1 MASVIKVYN
10 TANDLFANT
19 AELIAG
25 LITSLTRLYGRCT
38 LVLSGG
44 STPDKLYD
52 LLAENYKSKI
62 EWNKV
67 YIFWGDERC
76 VPPDDKES
84 NYRSAKEHLLDKVNI
99 PPENIFRIHAEDNP
113 DKATSEYEKNINDF
127 FKGGEARFDIILLGL
142 GTDGH
147 TASLFPGTE
156 GLNEKHKLA
165 VKNYT
170 EDKKTPRITLT
181 YKAINNAKNIIFL
194 ISGEEKKAIVKKIFI
209 NKEKNYP
216 AVKVEPVNGSLFYL
230 LDKNAAGE
238 LKIEKNI

>member
-1 MASVIKVYN
+1 MASEIKVYN
-10 TANDLFANT
+10 SANDLFANA

-25 LITSLTRLYGRCT
+25 LITSLTRLYGKCT
-38 LVLSGG
+38 FVLSGG
-44 STPDKLYD
+44 STPNKLYD
-52 LLAENYKSKI
+52 LLAENYKNKI
-62 EWNKV
+62 EWDKV

-76 VPPDDKES
+76 VLPDDKES

-113 DKATSEYEKNINDF
+113 DKAASEYEKNINDF
-127 FKGGEARFDIILLGL
+127 FKGVEACFNIILLGL

-156 GLNEKHKLA
+156 GLNEKQKLA

-170 EDKKTPRITLT
+170 EDKKTTRITLT
-181 YKAINNAKNIIFL
+181 YKAINDAKNIIFL
-194 ISGEEKKAIVKKIFI
+194 ISGEEKKEIVKKIFI

-216 AVKVEPVNGSLFYL
+216 AVKVEPVNGSLLYL

-238 LKIEKNI
+238 LKIENNK